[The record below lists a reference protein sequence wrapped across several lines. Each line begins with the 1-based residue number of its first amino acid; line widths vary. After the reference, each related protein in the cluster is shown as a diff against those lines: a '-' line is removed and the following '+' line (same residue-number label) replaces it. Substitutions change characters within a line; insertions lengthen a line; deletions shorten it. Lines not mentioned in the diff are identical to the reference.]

1 MFMIADVYAICDKYI
16 AVASYCTVQYSWMLP
31 LAGHE
36 HTSMTLYVARGG
48 LRYSFIP
55 SYGAADMIYVLHL
68 QFLRFTYINVL
79 ILTFKL
85 FIECP

>member
-36 HTSMTLYVARGG
+36 HTSITLYVARGG
-48 LRYSFIP
+48 LRYNFIP
-55 SYGAADMIYVLHL
+55 SYGDNGHDICIAFAVFEVYLH
-68 QFLRFTYINVL
+68 QCFDID
-79 ILTFKL
+79 I
-85 FIECP
+85 